1 MQTPSATS
9 HADKVAGWIVI
20 ALFASGVSG
29 MLLAALRSG
38 LSTTSQAQLLSIAS
52 ASVGAL
58 AGSLT
63 VRLKVQA
70 VDNTTQVTV
79 PSLDPETPQ
88 LTVQNTTS
96 SAEEGQPAPQAV
108 PAAQAAPQ
116 AKPIPAQRPLSLPF
130 SV

>member
-79 PSLDPETPQ
+79 PNLNPETPQ
-88 LTVQNTTS
+88 ITVQNTTS